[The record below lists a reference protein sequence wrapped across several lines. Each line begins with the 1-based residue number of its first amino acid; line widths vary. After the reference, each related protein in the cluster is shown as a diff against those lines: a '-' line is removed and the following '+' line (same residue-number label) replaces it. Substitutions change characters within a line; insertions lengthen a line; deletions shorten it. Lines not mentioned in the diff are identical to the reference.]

1 MMSDEQYL
9 TIEQVAGYYRVS
21 VSTVRVWIRQ
31 SVVPFLKIGGVYRL
45 KVSEIDAVFKQYPK
59 PLEQA
64 EAAPVVE
71 QVTVAIAPEAALVI
85 NPDQD
90 V

>member
-1 MMSDEQYL
+1 MEDERYS
-9 TIEQVAGYYRVS
+9 TIEQVAAHYRVS

-31 SVVPFLKIGGVYRL
+31 NIVPFLKIGGVYRL
-45 KVSEIDAVFKQYPK
+45 KISEIDAVFKQLPK
-59 PLEQA
+59 PQDQVGPE
-64 EAAPVVE
+64 PVME
-71 QVTVAIAPEAALVI
+71 QVTIDMAPEAAPVI

>member
-1 MMSDEQYL
+1 MEGERYL
-9 TIEQVAGYYRVS
+9 TIEQVAAHYRVS

-31 SVVPFLKIGGVYRL
+31 NAVPFLKIGGVYRL
-45 KVSEIDAVFKQYPK
+45 KPSEIDTVFKQYPK
-59 PLEQA
+59 PLEQV

-71 QVTVAIAPEAALVI
+71 QVTIAIAPEAALVI